1 MSAAVAAVIVADKL
15 SATEEVGAAAA
26 SCELRP
32 ALEVEI
38 TGSLSEGLP
47 GLVHKAKLPL
57 LRSILLAGHAHGT
70 GTHLIYSNIDIALQR
85 DAYTELAALL
95 AHSPQTPISAI
106 REEFENAG

>member
-1 MSAAVAAVIVADKL
+1 M
-15 SATEEVGAAAA
+15 
-26 SCELRP
+26 
-32 ALEVEI
+32 
-38 TGSLSEGLP
+38 
-47 GLVHKAKLPL
+47 VHKAKLPL

>member
-1 MSAAVAAVIVADKL
+1 MQLIAAVFPEDRGVTAESNAAVSAAVAAVIVADKL

-38 TGSLSEGLP
+38 TGSPSEGLP

-70 GTHLIYSNIDIALQR
+70 GTHLIYSNLH
-85 DAYTELAALL
+85 TNLN
-95 AHSPQTPISAI
+95 SNPNPKPQP
-106 REEFENAG
+106 